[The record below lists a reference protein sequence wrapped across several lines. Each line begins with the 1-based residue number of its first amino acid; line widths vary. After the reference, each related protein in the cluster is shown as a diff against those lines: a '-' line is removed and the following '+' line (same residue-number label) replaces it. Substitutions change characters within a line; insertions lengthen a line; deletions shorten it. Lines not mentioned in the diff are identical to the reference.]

1 MRSSWIL
8 AVGKNQNQ
16 QRLLELCR
24 WNVRK
29 VVKEWMV
36 ILPLP
41 VRKIQL
47 TFIEMG
53 IIMRGV
59 FLFGFCLF
67 IMIFAGGNFNSLGF
81 LKLKM
86 TVRYPV

>member
-8 AVGKNQNQ
+8 AICKNQNQ

-29 VVKEWMV
+29 VVKELMV

-41 VRKIQL
+41 LRKIQL

-53 IIMRGV
+53 IIMRV

-86 TVRYPV
+86 TVRYPI